1 MPKSTVLVVEDQE
14 RLADL
19 YETWLVTDYDVRTA
33 HTAGE
38 AEGLLDDDI
47 DVALLDR
54 RLPDGSGDDVLEMIR
69 GARVDARVAVA
80 MVTAVDPDFDILEMG
95 FDDYIVKPV
104 TEADL
109 HDIVEGL
116 LDRDR
121 YSEETQQ
128 YYALASKRATLE
140 SEKSAD
146 ELDASP
152 EYDELLED
160 LTDLRTNLRD
170 RAADLDEEDYE
181 ALFREL

>member
-1 MPKSTVLVVEDQE
+1 MAKGTVLVVEDQE
-14 RLADL
+14 KLADL
-19 YETWLVTDYDVRTA
+19 YETWLAAEYHVRIA
-33 HTAGE
+33 HTMKE
-38 AEGLLDDDI
+38 AEELLDGDI

-54 RLPDGSGDDVLEMIR
+54 RLPGGSGGDVLKMIR
-69 GARVDARVAVA
+69 DAGIDARVA

-95 FDDYIVKPV
+95 FDDYVVKPV
-104 TEADL
+104 TETDL
-109 HDIVEGL
+109 RGIVGGL

-121 YSEETQQ
+121 YSDDVQH

-152 EYDELLED
+152 EYDELLAE
-160 LTDLRTNLRD
+160 LTDLQASLRD
-170 RAADLDEEDYE
+170 RAGELDESDYE

>member
-1 MPKSTVLVVEDQE
+1 MAMAKSTVLVVEDQE

-19 YETWLVTDYDVRTA
+19 YETWLAAEYDVRTA
-33 HTAGE
+33 HTAAE
-38 AEGLLDDDI
+38 AETLLDHDI

-54 RLPDGSGDDVLEMIR
+54 RLPDGSGDDVLKIIR
-69 GARVDARVAVA
+69 ESGLDARVA

-95 FDDYIVKPV
+95 FDDYVVKPV
-104 TEADL
+104 TESDL
-109 HDIVEGL
+109 YDIVEGL

-121 YSEETQQ
+121 YSGEVQQ

-152 EYDELLED
+152 EYDELLEE
-160 LTDLRTNLRD
+160 LTDLREGLHEQ
-170 RAADLDEEDYE
+170 AADLDETDYE

>member
-1 MPKSTVLVVEDQE
+1 MARGTVLVVEDQE

-19 YETWLVTDYDVRTA
+19 YETWLSAEYEVRTA
-33 HTAGE
+33 HIAGE
-38 AEGLLDDDI
+38 ARELLEDDI

-54 RLPDGSGDDVLEMIR
+54 RLPDGSGDDVLSMIR
-69 GARVDARVAVA
+69 ESGIDARVA

-95 FDDYIVKPV
+95 FDDYVVKPV

-109 HDIVEGL
+109 HEIVEGL
-116 LDRDR
+116 LDRDH
-121 YSEETQQ
+121 YSEEIQR

-152 EYDELLED
+152 EYDELLEG
-160 LTDLRTNLRD
+160 LTELRSSLREQ
-170 RAADLDEEDYE
+170 AGEFDEADYE

>member
-1 MPKSTVLVVEDQE
+1 MAKSTVMVVEDQE

-19 YETWLVTDYDVRTA
+19 YETWLATEYDVRTA
-33 HTAGE
+33 HTAEE
-38 AEGLLDDDI
+38 AEDLLDDDI

-54 RLPDGSGDDVLEMIR
+54 RLPDGSGDDVLKMIR
-69 GARVDARVAVA
+69 GPRVDARVAVA

-121 YSEETQQ
+121 YSEEIQQ

-146 ELDASP
+146 ELDTSP

-160 LTDLRTNLRD
+160 LTDLRTSLRD
-170 RAADLDEEDYE
+170 QAGNLDEADYE
-181 ALFREL
+181 ALFREF